1 MKKYIRTMQ
10 FLTYQDKEA
19 MRKYLN
25 DLGFYC
31 LSFGNTYLE
40 VYAIEYTESKL
51 DKWFKALF
59 GGNYND

>member
-10 FLTYQDKEA
+10 FLTWQDKET

-40 VYAIEYTESKL
+40 VYVIEDKVNIF
-51 DKWFKALF
+51 DKWLTKLT
-59 GGNYND
+59 GGY